1 MPTAMPAPLHLRL
14 SALAYDLFPLAALW
28 MATAGLVLFAVHG
41 DVDVAHPPAGYRLTL
56 QLALFAVS
64 AGYFVLSWTR
74 GGQTIGMR
82 AWRIRIVAAD
92 GGALPWPRAL
102 LRFGVALLSLAAFGL
117 GFLWCLVDGERRAW
131 HDLVARSAYVR
142 VAKAAAA
149 KAKD

>member
-1 MPTAMPAPLHLRL
+1 MPTATPAPLHLRL

-56 QLALFAVS
+56 QLALLAVS

-117 GFLWCLVDGERRAW
+117 GFLWCLVDRDRRAW